1 MSMLALARITF
12 IFISLKYFIDNEM
25 MTIADKSD
33 YTKRQLIKCCQLCV
47 KSVRKKRRVFY
58 LFHCHLNSFNSACFY
73 FLQRALYKL
82 KKVEENQ
89 QHRICDRSVYLQ
101 YTKLNG
107 RITANQKQKI
117 QLNKK
122 SIHCQIAHQQQ
133 KHWMSTPKT
142 NITNDN

>member
-25 MTIADKSD
+25 MTITDKSD
-33 YTKRQLIKCCQLCV
+33 YTKRQLIECCQLCV

-58 LFHCHLNSFNSACFY
+58 LFHCHLNSFNSACF
-73 FLQRALYKL
+73 FVKSVERT
-82 KKVEENQ
+82 KKKAEENQ
-89 QHRICDRSVYLQ
+89 QHRISDSCVYLQ

-133 KHWMSTPKT
+133 KCWMSTPKT